1 MVIEISYP
9 FSFRWSAK
17 VEASFEENRIFL
29 VNPFKIKGIY
39 KLNQLVSIPG
49 TVMVEPYSAMSGKRG
64 FVSAGLFSYS
74 HSPLAHKA
82 TIGRYCSIAP
92 GVKIMGPEHPTQT
105 LSTHPFTCR
114 GYVNAFLKDEF
125 GAEIG
130 WTKYNGTYRGRV
142 IIENDVWI
150 ASNVT
155 LRPGVRIGNGAIVAG
170 SSVVVKD
177 VPPYAIVGGNP
188 AQIIRYRF
196 DKYLID
202 RLLKSE
208 WWDYNVS
215 DFSGLDIQ
223 DPNMFLDEFD
233 LATSEKRLVKHPEKR
248 INLATMI
255 YSVIKDE

>member
-1 MVIEISYP
+1 MVIGISYP
-9 FSFRWSAK
+9 FSFRWSTK

-39 KLNQLVSIPG
+39 KPNQLVSIPG

-92 GVKIMGPEHPTQT
+92 GVKVMGPEHPTQT

-114 GYVNAFLKDEF
+114 SYVNAFLKEEF
-125 GAEIG
+125 GTEID
-130 WTKYNGTYRGRV
+130 WEKYDGTYRGRV
-142 IIENDVWI
+142 VIENDVWI

-155 LRPGVRIGNGAIVAG
+155 LRPGVRIGSGAIVAG

-188 AQIIRYRF
+188 AQVIRYRF
-196 DKYLID
+196 GDDLIEQ
-202 RLLKSE
+202 LLKSE
-208 WWDYNVS
+208 WWDYNIS
-215 DFSGLDIQ
+215 DFSGLNIQ
-223 DPNMFLDEFD
+223 DANKFLAEFD
-233 LATSEKRLVKHPEKR
+233 LAKLEMRLIKYPENR
-248 INLATMI
+248 INIAKMI
-255 YSVIKDE
+255 RSAIET